1 MFTNGITEMTNGHS
15 PIVAHEPLDLRWAYE
30 FCKGKLVWLGEG
42 FHNVRAHIV
51 HRALSDETFEIP
63 QAQKLDMVRQSVRGG
78 VRFYEKVQVE
88 VSALNFAPRHCNM
101 RMGVYSSQLKPN
113 QDIFMQFIR
122 DF

>member
-1 MFTNGITEMTNGHS
+1 M
-15 PIVAHEPLDLRWAYE
+15 AHEPLDLRWAYE